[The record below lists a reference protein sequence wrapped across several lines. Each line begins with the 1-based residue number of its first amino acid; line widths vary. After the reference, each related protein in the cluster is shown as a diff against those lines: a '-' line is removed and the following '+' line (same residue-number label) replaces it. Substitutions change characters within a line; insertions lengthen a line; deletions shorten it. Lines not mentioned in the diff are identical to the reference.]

1 MGRGWHKENSSKQ
14 ATVAGMDLVRDRN
27 GSFCLLFCHQKK
39 NALKVSVEEN
49 HIPNHP
55 IDYGKIR
62 QHCGMN

>member
-1 MGRGWHKENSSKQ
+1 MEASASYFVIK
-14 ATVAGMDLVRDRN
+14 
-27 GSFCLLFCHQKK
+27 KK